1 MIASFICNPFP
12 RNRYRSRT
20 VFEPSCH
27 MDCRLWPKYWEDLAW
42 WMNFPAGSKSLSFRE
57 QLTSNIK
64 GAFLCAA
71 GRFPQC
77 YPVWKHQH
85 CVWYSTLLIQTS
97 PVDLRSQSCTAQRR
111 VLYEHAILSQGHRIE
126 WVPVCCLDGALNPS
140 SSPFKESI
148 NSQIWLKNIS
158 RDAKETSRHRLGF
171 IHLFFPSYQTEK
183 RAL

>member
-1 MIASFICNPFP
+1 MTSKPFH
-12 RNRYRSRT
+12 RHRYRSRT
-20 VFEPSCH
+20 LFEPSCH

-57 QLTSNIK
+57 QLTLNIK

-97 PVDLRSQSCTAQRR
+97 PVDLRSQSCTTQRR

-126 WVPVCCLDGALNPS
+126 WVPVCCLVSALNPS

-158 RDAKETSRHRLGF
+158 EDIKETSRRRHPHR
-171 IHLFFPSYQTEK
+171 I
-183 RAL
+183 